1 MEHDETRALLV
12 ELSASLFARG
22 FSSGSAGNISV
33 KVPGGYLMTPTRSSF
48 GRLDPAR
55 LSLLDADWNLIAGD
69 PPSREVV
76 MHRPMYQARPEAG
89 AIVYLH
95 SVYVTALSC
104 LPRGEGPLIPP
115 LTPFSVAS
123 LGRDVPGVPYY
134 RPADPAMN
142 DDILA
147 AGARGA
153 AVVLT
158 NHGSLVAGKTL
169 LDAVNAAEELEVSA
183 KLAFLVRGRDARE
196 LTEAQIDDVLRH

>member
-1 MEHDETRALLV
+1 
-12 ELSASLFARG
+12 
-22 FSSGSAGNISV
+22 
-33 KVPGGYLMTPTRSSF
+33 
-48 GRLDPAR
+48 
-55 LSLLDADWNLIAGD
+55 
-69 PPSREVV
+69 
-76 MHRPMYQARPEAG
+76 MH
-89 AIVYLH
+89 LH
-95 SVYVTALSC
+95 SLYVTALRC

-123 LGRDVPGVPYY
+123 LGRDVPVVPYY